1 MLDMLAALKETSRTF
16 YLPVI
21 RLPAGLREA
30 VACGYLCMRGLDE
43 IEDHPGLSN
52 SAKVDLL
59 EGLSLAFQGQSS
71 LDAFDRAPVD
81 RALQP
86 HREHLPD
93 VSLRLADWAMLAP
106 AAIAPRIWETV
117 SAMADRMAYWAGAN
131 WVIGSL
137 EDLDRYTFSVAGSV
151 GILLCDLLAFFE
163 GAQVDRSKALLFGR
177 GLQIVNIVRNRPED
191 LARGIDFFP
200 PGYSAERLAAYAR
213 DCLERAEAY
222 ALTVPSRA
230 FLAIYQIPLKLAYGT
245 LDAIARGEA
254 KLTREAVMA
263 LVAEADGQS

>member
-16 YLPVI
+16 YLPVV
-21 RLPAGLREA
+21 RLPSGLREA

-59 EGLSLAFQGQSS
+59 GRLSLAFQGQSS
-71 LDAFDRAPVD
+71 VDAFDRAPID
-81 RALQP
+81 QALQP
-86 HREHLPD
+86 HRGSLPD

-117 SAMADRMAYWAGAN
+117 SAMADRMAYWAGVN
-131 WVIGSL
+131 WRIGSL
-137 EDLDRYTFSVAGSV
+137 EDLDRYTFGVAGSV

-163 GAQVDRSKALLFGR
+163 GAQVDRSQALLFGR

-200 PGYSAERLAAYAR
+200 PSYTAESLAAYAR
-213 DCLERAEAY
+213 ECLGRAEAY
-222 ALTVPSRA
+222 YQTVPSRA
-230 FLAIYQIPLKLAYGT
+230 FRAMYQIPLKLAYAT
-245 LDAIARGEA
+245 LDAIARGET
-254 KLTREAVMA
+254 KLTREAVLA
-263 LVAEADGQS
+263 LVAEADGQA

>member
-16 YLPVI
+16 YLPVV
-21 RLPAGLREA
+21 RLPGGLREA

-43 IEDHPGLSN
+43 IEDHPGLSS

-59 EGLSLAFQGQSS
+59 GRLSLAFQGQSS
-71 LDAFDRAPVD
+71 LEAFDRVPID
-81 RALQP
+81 QALQL
-86 HREHLPD
+86 HRETLPD

-117 SAMADRMAYWAGAN
+117 AAMADRMAYWAGVN
-131 WVIGSL
+131 WMIGSL
-137 EDLDRYTFSVAGSV
+137 EDLDRYTFGVAGSV

-163 GAQVDRSKALLFGR
+163 GAQVDRSQALLFGR

-200 PGYSAERLAAYAR
+200 PSYTAERLAAYAR
-213 DCLERAEAY
+213 ECLERAEAY

-230 FLAIYQIPLKLAYGT
+230 FLAIYQIPLKLAYAT
-245 LDAIARGEA
+245 LDAIARGES
-254 KLTREAVMA
+254 KLTREAVLA
-263 LVAEADGQS
+263 LVAEADGQT

>member
-1 MLDMLAALKETSRTF
+1 MLAALRETSRTF

-21 RLPAGLREA
+21 RLPAGLRES

-52 SAKVDLL
+52 PAKVDLL

-81 RALQP
+81 QALQP
-86 HREHLPD
+86 HRDRLPD
-93 VSLRLADWAMLAP
+93 VSLRLADWAMDAP

-117 SAMADRMAYWAGAN
+117 SAMADRMAHWARVN
-131 WVIGSL
+131 WVIRSL

-200 PGYSAERLAAYAR
+200 PGYSVDRLAAYAR

-222 ALTVPSRA
+222 AQTVPSRA
-230 FLAIYQIPLKLAYGT
+230 FLAIYRIPMKLAYGT

>member
-16 YLPVI
+16 YLPVV

-30 VACGYLCMRGLDE
+30 VGCGYLCMRGLDE
-43 IEDHPGLSN
+43 IEDHPELSN
-52 SAKVDLL
+52 ADKVELL
-59 EGLSLAFQGQSS
+59 NRLSVAFQGQTS
-71 LDAFDRAPVD
+71 LESFDRAPID

-86 HREHLPD
+86 YRASLPE
-93 VSLRLADWAMLAP
+93 VSLRLADWAVLAP

-117 SAMADRMAYWAGAN
+117 SAMADRMAYWARVN
-131 WVIGSL
+131 WKIGSL

-151 GILLCDLLAFFE
+151 GILICDLLAFFE

-177 GLQIVNIVRNRPED
+177 GLQVVNIVRNRPED

-200 PGYSAERLAAYAR
+200 PGYTTEGLAAYAR
-213 DCLERAEAY
+213 ECLERAEAY
-222 ALTVPSRA
+222 AQTVPSRA
-230 FLAIYQIPLKLAYGT
+230 FLAIYQIPLKLAFAT

-254 KLTREAVMA
+254 KLTREAVLA
-263 LVAEADGQS
+263 LVAETDGQA